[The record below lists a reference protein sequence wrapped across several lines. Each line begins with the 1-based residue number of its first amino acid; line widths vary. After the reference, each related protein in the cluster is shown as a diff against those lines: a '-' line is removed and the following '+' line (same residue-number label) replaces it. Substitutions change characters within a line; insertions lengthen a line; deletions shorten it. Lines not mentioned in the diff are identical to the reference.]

1 MDHTSKIRVVVLDEN
16 PVLVDGLNFLINSAR
31 PLAALVIPQRDL
43 KLCDHIKRQHPDVI
57 VADPAYL
64 ERALTAENLDFQS
77 FRGESRL
84 IAYCDVRETQPA
96 ETYINRGYNGVVTK
110 TVASPRLLRAI
121 KAVYAGDV
129 VIDQSALAVA
139 ERIAPEIEI
148 TRGKLSGKEA
158 FVLRHVAL
166 GKAMKE
172 IAADIQLSAK
182 TVETYK
188 YRAIKKLD
196 LRTRSDIVNYAISV
210 GWLQH

>member
-1 MDHTSKIRVVVLDEN
+1 MDYTSKIRVLVLDDN
-16 PVLVDGLNFLINSAR
+16 PVLVDGLNFLINSTRQLRAITL
-31 PLAALVIPQRDL
+31 PHRDL
-43 KLCDHIKRQHPDVI
+43 ELCETVKRLEPDVI
-57 VADPAYL
+57 VADPNFVDRTL
-64 ERALTAENLDFQS
+64 MECGQHLQDLRN
-77 FRGESRL
+77 ESKL
-84 IAYCDVRETQPA
+84 IAYCNARETLSG
-96 ETYINRGYNGVVTK
+96 ETYINRGYSGVVTK

-121 KAVYAGDV
+121 KSVNAGDV
-129 VIDQSALAVA
+129 VIDETVLALS
-139 ERIAPEIEI
+139 EPSLRSCELEP
-148 TRGKLSGKEA
+148 RKLSTKEE

-182 TVETYK
+182 TIETYK

>member
-43 KLCDHIKRQHPDVI
+43 KLCEHIKRQSPDVI
-57 VADPAYL
+57 IADPAYL
-64 ERALTAENLDFQS
+64 DRALAEENMDLQAFS
-77 FRGESRL
+77 GESRL
-84 IAYCDVRETQPA
+84 IAYCDIRDNQPA
-96 ETYINRGYNGVVTK
+96 DTYINRGYCGVVTK

-121 KAVYAGDV
+121 KSVYAGDL
-129 VIDQSALAVA
+129 VIDQAALSTP
-139 ERIAPEIEI
+139 ERAAPDIE
-148 TRGKLSGKEA
+148 TNQGKLSGKEA

>member
-16 PVLVDGLNFLINSAR
+16 PVLVDGLNFLINSSR
-31 PLAALVIPQRDL
+31 PLTAIIIPQRDQ
-43 KLCDHIKRQHPDVI
+43 KLCDMIKKQAPDVV
-57 VADPAYL
+57 VADPTYL
-64 ERALTAENLDFQS
+64 ERVLSEEESDLVS
-77 FRGESRL
+77 FRGNGRL
-84 IAYCDVRETQPA
+84 IAYCDVKESHSA
-96 ETYINRGYNGVVTK
+96 DCYISRGYSGVVTK

-121 KAVYAGDV
+121 KAVHAGDV
-129 VIDQSALAVA
+129 VIDQAVLALN
-139 ERIAPEIEI
+139 EAPAPQIEI
-148 TRGKLSGKEA
+148 DPSKLSRKEE

-188 YRAIKKLD
+188 YRAIRKLD
-196 LRTRSDIVNYAISV
+196 LRTRADIVNYAISV

>member
-1 MDHTSKIRVVVLDEN
+1 MDSTGKIRVLVLDEN
-16 PVLVDGLNFLINSAR
+16 PVLVDGLNFLVNSTRQLSAL
-31 PLAALVIPQRDL
+31 PLSNRDQRLQDVV
-43 KLCDHIKRQHPDVI
+43 KRLEPDVI

-64 ERALTAENLDFQS
+64 ERTLEHCEMQLQEL
-77 FRGESRL
+77 RGQSRL
-84 IAYCDVRETQPA
+84 IAYCDIRNSEA
-96 ETYINRGYNGVVTK
+96 GETYVTRGYSGVVTK
-110 TVASPRLLRAI
+110 SVASPRLLRAI
-121 KAVYAGDV
+121 KSVHAGDI
-129 VIDQSALAVA
+129 VIDESVLAIPDRPQGA
-139 ERIAPEIEI
+139 CDPGQR
-148 TRGKLSGKEA
+148 KLSIKEE

-196 LRTRSDIVNYAISV
+196 LRTRSDIVNYAMSV

>member
-31 PLAALVIPQRDL
+31 PLTAIVLPQRDL
-43 KLCDHIKRQHPDVI
+43 KLSEHLKRQAANVI
-57 VADPAYL
+57 VTDPGYL
-64 ERALTAENLDFQS
+64 DRLLAEENLDFQA

-84 IAYCDVRETQPA
+84 IAYCDVRETQSA
-96 ETYINRGYNGVVTK
+96 ETYINRGYSGVVTK

-121 KAVYAGDV
+121 KAVHAGDV
-129 VIDQSALAVA
+129 VIDQAALAIS
-139 ERIAPEIEI
+139 ERPSPEIEI
-148 TRGKLSGKEA
+148 DQGKLSRKEA

>member
-43 KLCDHIKRQHPDVI
+43 KLCDHVKRQNPDVI
-57 VADPAYL
+57 VADPIYL
-64 ERALTAENLDFQS
+64 ERALAEEKLDFLS
-77 FRGESRL
+77 FRCDSRL

-96 ETYINRGYNGVVTK
+96 EAYINRGYSGVVTK

-121 KAVYAGDV
+121 KAVHAGDV
-129 VIDQSALAVA
+129 VIDQAALGVPD
-139 ERIAPEIEI
+139 RQIPEIEI
-148 TRGKLSGKEA
+148 NQGKLSGKEA